1 MLQARVI
8 PVLLLKGKGLV
19 KTVKFEQP
27 KYIGD
32 PINAVRLFN
41 DKETDELVFLDIEAS
56 KQGRKPDFELIKNI
70 ATECFMPLGYGGGIQ
85 DISDIEKLFNIGIE
99 KVIINST
106 ALKNLDLITRAAE
119 IYGSQSIVLSVDV
132 HKNIW
137 GKYQI
142 FSHSKAKHTHADI
155 FQYIQEAERA
165 GAGEII
171 LNAADRDGLMKGY
184 DLALLSKV
192 VDATKVPVVICGGA
206 GSLEDF
212 KKAVDAGAS
221 GVAAGSLFVFHGP
234 HKAVL
239 INYPTQQQLK
249 QMFQ

>member
-32 PINAVRLFN
+32 PINAVKLFN

-56 KQGRKPDFELIKNI
+56 KQGKKPDFELIKNI

-85 DISDIEKLFNIGIE
+85 DISDIEKLFSIGIE

-106 ALKNLDLITRAAE
+106 ALKSLDLISQAAA

-132 HKNIW
+132 QKNIW

-142 FSHSKAKHTHADI
+142 FSHSKTKHTHTDI
-155 FQYIQEAERA
+155 FEYIQEAERA

-192 VDATKVPVVICGGA
+192 VEVTKVPVVICGGA

-249 QMFQ
+249 QLFQ

>member
-19 KTVKFEQP
+19 KTLKFSQP

-32 PINAVRLFN
+32 PINAVKLFN

-56 KQGRKPDFELIKNI
+56 KQGRGPDFELIKNI
-70 ATECFMPLGYGGGIQ
+70 ATECFMPLGYGGGIR
-85 DISDIEKLFNIGIE
+85 DIADIEKLFSIGVE
-99 KVIINST
+99 KVVINST
-106 ALKNLDLITRAAE
+106 ALKSLDLISQAAQ

-132 HKNIW
+132 QKSIW
-137 GKYQI
+137 GNYQVH
-142 FSHSKAKHTHADI
+142 SHSNSKHSQTNFI
-155 FQYIQEAERA
+155 QYIQDAERA

-171 LNAADRDGLMKGY
+171 LNATDRDGLMKGY
-184 DLALLSKV
+184 DLVLLSKV
-192 VDATKVPVVICGGA
+192 VEATQIPVVICGGA

-212 KKAVDAGAS
+212 RIAVDKGAS
-221 GVAAGSLFVFHGP
+221 GVAAGSFFVFHGP

-249 QMFQ
+249 QLFI

>member
-19 KTVKFEQP
+19 KTVKFDKP

-41 DKETDELVFLDIEAS
+41 DKETDELVFLDIDAS
-56 KQGRKPDFELIKNI
+56 KQGRRPDFELIKNI

-85 DISDIEKLFNIGIE
+85 DVTDIEKLFSIGIE
-99 KVIINST
+99 KVIINSS
-106 ALKNLDLITRAAE
+106 ALKSLDLISQAAE

-132 HKNIW
+132 QKNIW

-142 FSHSKAKHTHADI
+142 ISHSKTKHTHVDVL
-155 FQYIQEAERA
+155 QYIKDAERS

-171 LNAADRDGLMKGY
+171 LNAADRDGMMKGY
-184 DLALLSKV
+184 DLSLLSKV
-192 VDATKVPVVICGGA
+192 VDTTKVPVVICGGA

-239 INYPTQQQLK
+239 INYPTQAQLK
-249 QMFQ
+249 TLFQ

>member
-32 PINAVRLFN
+32 PINAVKLFN

-56 KQGRKPDFELIKNI
+56 KQGRGPDFELIKNI

-85 DISDIEKLFNIGIE
+85 DISDIEKLFSIGIE

-106 ALKNLDLITRAAE
+106 ALKSLELLTQAAE

-132 HKNIW
+132 QKNIW
-137 GKYQI
+137 GKHQI
-142 FSHSKAKHTHADI
+142 YSHSKTKHTHTDVV
-155 FQYIQEAERA
+155 QYIQEAERA
-165 GAGEII
+165 GVGEIV
-171 LNAADRDGLMKGY
+171 LNAVDRDGMMKGY
-184 DLALLSKV
+184 DLAMLSKV
-192 VDATKVPVVICGGA
+192 VEATQIPVVICGGA
-206 GSLEDF
+206 GSLDDF
-212 KKAVDAGAS
+212 RKAVDAGAS

-239 INYPTQQQLK
+239 INYPTQRQLK
-249 QMFQ
+249 QLFQ

>member
-32 PINAVRLFN
+32 PINAVKLFN

-56 KQGRKPDFELIKNI
+56 KQGKKPDFELIKNI

-85 DISDIEKLFNIGIE
+85 DISDIEKLFSIGIE

-106 ALKNLDLITRAAE
+106 ALRSLDLISQAAA

-132 HKNIW
+132 QKNIW
-137 GKYQI
+137 GKHQI
-142 FSHSKAKHTHADI
+142 YSHSKTKHVHSDVIT
-155 FQYIQEAERA
+155 YIQQAERA
-165 GAGEII
+165 GVGEII
-171 LNAADRDGLMKGY
+171 LNAVDRDGLMKGY
-184 DLALLSKV
+184 DLALLSKAV
-192 VDATKVPVVICGGA
+192 EATQIPVVICGGA
-206 GSLEDF
+206 GNIDDL

-249 QMFQ
+249 QLFQ

>member
-19 KTVKFEQP
+19 KTVKFDKP

-41 DKETDELVFLDIEAS
+41 DKETDELVFLDIDAS
-56 KQGRKPDFELIKNI
+56 KQGRRPDFELIKNI

-85 DISDIEKLFNIGIE
+85 DVTDIEKLFSIGIE

-106 ALKNLDLITRAAE
+106 ALKSLDLISQAAE

-132 HKNIW
+132 QKNIW

-142 FSHSKAKHTHADI
+142 ISNSKTKHTHVDV
-155 FQYIQEAERA
+155 FQYIMDAERS

-171 LNAADRDGLMKGY
+171 LNAADRDGMMKGY
-184 DLALLSKV
+184 DLSLLSKV
-192 VDATKVPVVICGGA
+192 VDTTKVPVVICGGA

-212 KKAVDAGAS
+212 KKAVDEGAS

-239 INYPTQQQLK
+239 INYPTQAQLK
-249 QMFQ
+249 TLFQ